1 MYDLVIH
8 NARVITVSP
17 RGTMDRGAVA
27 VRAGLIAAVG
37 GPELVG
43 APARERLNASG
54 MTLAPGL
61 VDCHSHLMEYATAGV
76 HRVGPAGQAMA
87 GVVNLFKSRLAGI
100 VGNGEHHLGHPD
112 LIQPTAVYFDLARR
126 FPGKVRVAA
135 GFCVLGT
142 DPLVVTASVRPG
154 QVLTLDGL
162 DLGLVEE
169 AARHSEF
176 PGENLFVTAT
186 CANLP
191 PELAP
196 RAGELCFGTE
206 RIRDFV
212 AVFHAAGKKVGGHV
226 EGERAIRTFLDA
238 GGDVL
243 HHAHGLTPE
252 LTRRMAEAGAALVAT
267 PHGGTGS
274 TPNSSDEIARA
285 VAAGVRVAIAS
296 DAYLPKHPGAH
307 WLNEPPGFEYGPQHL
322 MALAAPA
329 FRLLREWGRDDNDL
343 LALVTRNPAEIMGLE
358 GGRIEPGRPA
368 DLILADGVPGLD
380 FTDPEGI
387 RKVFIDG
394 AVFLNR

>member
-176 PGENLFVTAT
+176 PGENLFVTAA

-191 PELAP
+191 PSWLPVPGSCASARSVSGTSSRSSTLPARRWEDMWRGSGP
-196 RAGELCFGTE
+196 FGPS
-206 RIRDFV
+206 
-212 AVFHAAGKKVGGHV
+212 
-226 EGERAIRTFLDA
+226 
-238 GGDVL
+238 
-243 HHAHGLTPE
+243 LTPE
-252 LTRRMAEAGAALVAT
+252 ATSCTMPTAL
-267 PHGGTGS
+267 PRNSPGG
-274 TPNSSDEIARA
+274 
-285 VAAGVRVAIAS
+285 
-296 DAYLPKHPGAH
+296 
-307 WLNEPPGFEYGPQHL
+307 WLKQE
-322 MALAAPA
+322 
-329 FRLLREWGRDDNDL
+329 
-343 LALVTRNPAEIMGLE
+343 
-358 GGRIEPGRPA
+358 RPW
-368 DLILADGVPGLD
+368 
-380 FTDPEGI
+380 
-387 RKVFIDG
+387 
-394 AVFLNR
+394 

>member
-1 MYDLVIH
+1 
-8 NARVITVSP
+8 
-17 RGTMDRGAVA
+17 
-27 VRAGLIAAVG
+27 
-37 GPELVG
+37 
-43 APARERLNASG
+43 
-54 MTLAPGL
+54 
-61 VDCHSHLMEYATAGV
+61 
-76 HRVGPAGQAMA
+76 
-87 GVVNLFKSRLAGI
+87 
-100 VGNGEHHLGHPD
+100 
-112 LIQPTAVYFDLARR
+112 
-126 FPGKVRVAA
+126 
-135 GFCVLGT
+135 
-142 DPLVVTASVRPG
+142 
-154 QVLTLDGL
+154 
-162 DLGLVEE
+162 
-169 AARHSEF
+169 
-176 PGENLFVTAT
+176 
-186 CANLP
+186 
-191 PELAP
+191 
-196 RAGELCFGTE
+196 
-206 RIRDFV
+206 
-212 AVFHAAGKKVGGHV
+212 
-226 EGERAIRTFLDA
+226 
-238 GGDVL
+238 
-243 HHAHGLTPE
+243 
-252 LTRRMAEAGAALVAT
+252 MAEAGAALVAT